1 MQLNLLLVIAALIYG
16 GGGLS
21 LIFAPTEVLVA
32 LHAPAPPASVWSMQL
47 LGAALLGLAA
57 GNFIQRHAIVGG
69 IFGRPVLLTNLHFL
83 TVSFFVSLRAWHH
96 DHDFAYLVVVL
107 VLGSLLAAFAV
118 RLFTRP
124 ATGGASANLGGA

>member
-16 GGGLS
+16 VAGLS
-21 LIFAPTEVLVA
+21 LIFAPSEVLVA

-57 GNFIQRHAIVGG
+57 GNHVQRFAIVGG

-83 TVSFFVSLRAWHH
+83 TVSFLVSLRAWRHN
-96 DHDFAYLVVVL
+96 DDSVYLVVVL
-107 VLGSLLAAFAV
+107 VLGALLAAFAV

-124 ATGGASANLGGA
+124 ATEGTSASPR